1 MSLKLQFIKCIFC
14 VILYLLTCLLFL
26 QLKAKLNLIKHIY
39 IEENNKIKEI
49 DLSSTMFPYNKKSV
63 NSNIKLSR
71 CDRVKLESNY
81 QQENGLLLKQ
91 ISNTCIK
98 YNLKTPLVKKHFLYS
113 PKHKSLYCWIRK
125 VASTSFTTLFSNIQ
139 EHRNMNS
146 LTPHS
151 SKELQHLTNDS
162 NIFKLLVVR
171 HPFERL
177 VSSYRDRIED
187 NTKYTDQAWIYTKK
201 IYHFTR
207 PNLFRSNK
215 TTGSFFQ
222 KIFTRDKR
230 LQIVPTFKEFIE
242 WLLQESPKHDDVHWD
257 QYYTHCALCN
267 INYSF
272 ILKLDYY
279 TFDQIN
285 YIFSKFGIDKNNMDL
300 PNLEQSKGGCTDF
313 KLTCKYFQN
322 LTHNTILKLHERY
335 KIDFEMYNYDLD
347 KYLLCKSEI
356 TKI

>member
-1 MSLKLQFIKCIFC
+1 
-14 VILYLLTCLLFL
+14 
-26 QLKAKLNLIKHIY
+26 
-39 IEENNKIKEI
+39 
-49 DLSSTMFPYNKKSV
+49 MFPYNKTSV

-91 ISNTCIK
+91 ISNTCVK

-242 WLLQESPKHDDVHWD
+242 WLLQESPEHDDVHWN
-257 QYYTHCALCN
+257 QYYTHCAL
-267 INYSF
+267 Y
-272 ILKLDYY
+272 
-279 TFDQIN
+279 
-285 YIFSKFGIDKNNMDL
+285 KNNMDL

-347 KYLLCKSEI
+347 KYLLC
-356 TKI
+356 